1 MSTPSAVWTVR
12 YTAGEG
18 YDCTL
23 TLSGDDTRTVLQEAR
38 QVLLYDLPRWTRPAN
53 PAPAEPTA
61 TVDAP
66 ASVASNGATNGHS
79 TPNGNGN
86 PPRLDWCPIHNCQM
100 QRRSSNGET
109 WFSHRTP
116 DGAWC
121 RGKVAKAV
129 AP

>member
-1 MSTPSAVWTVR
+1 MSASATWTVH
-12 YTAGEG
+12 YKTAPEG
-18 YDCTL
+18 YDAEL
-23 TLSGDDTRTVLQEAR
+23 TLSGDVREVMMTAR
-38 QVLLYDLPRWTRPAN
+38 QVLYDLARLSKAPMALPTSPATVD
-53 PAPAEPTA
+53 AEPTA
-61 TVDAP
+61 QAVP
-66 ASVASNGATNGHS
+66 AHSNGNG
-79 TPNGNGN
+79 NGNGN
-86 PPRLDWCPIHNCQM
+86 PDWCAVHHCEM